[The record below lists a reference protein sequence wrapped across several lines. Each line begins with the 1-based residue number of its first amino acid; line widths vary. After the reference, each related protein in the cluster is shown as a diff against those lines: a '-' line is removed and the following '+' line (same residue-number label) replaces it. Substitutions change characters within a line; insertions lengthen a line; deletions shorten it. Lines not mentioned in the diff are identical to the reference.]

1 MLFRTVWLYAWFAL
15 LVLCVVALFDVS
27 EQTCQGH
34 VPILLSRALTTDPWR
49 GWILAFNLL
58 AVGSSFYLNSIVMVT
73 GFLGFLCAFLVSMF
87 QTNAHNALILVSA
100 ACIMYETYP
109 TKAHNWWRFHWWATL
124 VDGVVCSVWLLFSEY
139 GCTTDECS
147 ECSWWY
153 ISEYLFFWSMFLL
166 VFWVIPRTEQLHDN
180 IHFVDAE
187 QDGETDLK
195 PNPTSK
201 RETTIIF

>member
-73 GFLGFLCAFLVSMF
+73 AFLGFLCAFLVSMF
-87 QTNAHNALILVSA
+87 QTNAHNALILVSS

-109 TKAHNWWRFHWWATL
+109 AKAHNWWRIHWWATL
-124 VDGVVCSVWLLFSEY
+124 TDGQRGAASLAAFKRGSRAGFLAGYGSFVCGVADCRVCLS
-139 GCTTDECS
+139 G
-147 ECSWWY
+147 
-153 ISEYLFFWSMFLL
+153 
-166 VFWVIPRTEQLHDN
+166 
-180 IHFVDAE
+180 
-187 QDGETDLK
+187 G
-195 PNPTSK
+195 
-201 RETTIIF
+201 